1 MKTKILLLLLC
12 LSFLCCK
19 KSEKRN
25 NEITKITL
33 STGVCGWICPYQT
46 IEIDSSLTLRYH
58 GMENGKLKGY
68 FIGKISEK
76 LWDSI
81 NHRFEI
87 IGYKKFHSKYTAK
100 ASDDTSMYLKIDYQ
114 NQQKCVKAQSSGLP
128 NYLDN
133 TLYWLITLKD
143 SIKLR
148 QTTDTLSFDHENINH
163 TNHPLPILIEK
174 K

>member
-19 KSEKRN
+19 KAEKRN

-33 STGVCGWICPYQT
+33 STGSCCGFCPLQT

-58 GMENGKLKGY
+58 LHSANPEGFY
-68 FIGKISEK
+68 IGKITPE

-81 NHRFEI
+81 NIRFEKLNYKALKDNYETKS
-87 IGYKKFHSKYTAK
+87 IGS
-100 ASDDTSMYLKIDYQ
+100 SLIYLKIDY
-114 NQQKCVKAQSSGLP
+114 NKKQKGISASSEMPEDLEIAC
-128 NYLDN
+128 
-133 TLYWLITLKD
+133 TLLMSLKD
-143 SIKLR
+143 SIKLK
-148 QTTDTLSFDHENINH
+148 QTTDILSFDLENINH